1 MKTIDLH
8 VHSYFSDGSLSP
20 EELTRLAIETGL
32 SAYALTDHDCTDG
45 IDRALLAA
53 KGTELEV
60 IPGIEFS
67 TRWQHRDIHI
77 LGYFI
82 DYRSPSFQEQL
93 HGFLS
98 SRNTRNEKMCEK
110 IRTLT
115 GFPISEE
122 ILVRRFPDAVITRA
136 HMAAWL
142 VEEGYVETRRIA
154 FDKYLG
160 DNASCFVPKEELTPA
175 DAIRMILAHQGVP
188 VLAHPL
194 LYSLTKQQLE
204 SLVRELKEAGLK
216 GLEAV
221 YVLNIGSDE
230 VHMRSLAQKYGLLV
244 TGGSDFHGESKP
256 DISLGT
262 GLKHNLDIPYSLLE
276 TLKAARE

>member
-20 EELTRLAIETGL
+20 EELTRLAIAAGL
-32 SAYALTDHDCTDG
+32 GAYSLTDHDTVDG
-45 IDRALLAA
+45 IDRALQAA
-53 KGTELEV
+53 EGTGLEV
-60 IPGIEFS
+60 VPGIEFS

-93 HGFLS
+93 HGFIN
-98 SRNTRNEKMCEK
+98 SRNARNEKMCEK
-110 IRTLT
+110 IRALT

-122 ILVRRFPDAVITRA
+122 ILIRRFPDAVITRA

-142 VEEGYVETRRIA
+142 VEEGYVETRPVA

-160 DNASCFVPKEELTPA
+160 DNASCFVPKEEITPV
-175 DAIRMILAHQGVP
+175 DAIRMILTHHGIP

-194 LYSLTKQQLE
+194 LYSLTKKQLE
-204 SLVRELKEAGLK
+204 ALVGELKEAGLK
-216 GLEAV
+216 GMEAV
-221 YVLNIGSDE
+221 YVLNKGSDE
-230 VHMRSLAQKYGLLV
+230 AHMRALAKKYGLLV
-244 TGGSDFHGESKP
+244 TGGSDFHGANKP

-262 GLKHNLDIPYSLLE
+262 GLKHNLEIPYSLLE
-276 TLKAARE
+276 TLKAART

>member
-20 EELTRLAIETGL
+20 EELTRLAIATGL
-32 SAYALTDHDCTDG
+32 SAYALTDHDTVDG
-45 IDRALLAA
+45 IDRALQAA
-53 KGTELEV
+53 EGTGLEV

-93 HGFLS
+93 HGFIN
-98 SRNTRNEKMCEK
+98 SRNARNEKMCEK
-110 IRTLT
+110 IRALT

-122 ILVRRFPDAVITRA
+122 ILIRRFPDAVITRA

-142 VEEGYVETRRIA
+142 VEEGYVETRPVA

-160 DNASCFVPKEELTPA
+160 DNASCFVPKEEITPV
-175 DAIRMILAHQGVP
+175 DAIRMILTHHGIP

-194 LYSLTKQQLE
+194 LYSLTKKQLE
-204 SLVRELKEAGLK
+204 ALVGELKEAGLK
-216 GLEAV
+216 GMEAV
-221 YVLNIGSDE
+221 YVLNKGSDE
-230 VHMRSLAQKYGLLV
+230 AQMRALAKKYGLLV
-244 TGGSDFHGESKP
+244 TGGSDFHGANKP

-262 GLKHNLDIPYSLLE
+262 GLKHNLEIPYSLLE
-276 TLKAARE
+276 TLKAART